1 MHFFILKLSSL
12 ICVTLAISSN
22 VHAESL
28 LPLKDGKSPQTV
40 AAVWAGYDPT
50 AEPLETQIIKEWEED
65 GVVIRAVRYCTG
77 TFKGQKA
84 WMAGLYAYPK
94 SKDKLPAIV
103 EIHGGGGQAS
113 KNACIAYAK
122 RGYATISLSWRAD
135 ERYLTEHGLPEAAQT
150 DWGAVEGRQVNES
163 RGIESDNEKRFDP
176 VPSARNGGYFL
187 RVLAAR
193 RALTFLQNQKEVD
206 GERLGIDGHSMGG
219 VITIETAAI
228 DSRVKAAAPSCAP
241 PIDLSDS
248 LEARTY
254 IASAYV
260 SLLDRPIL
268 FMSPSNDF
276 HGHVED
282 LEWIMDRMPNQDF
295 HIARSEHFNHRHN
308 ASCLAAKQLWFD
320 SILKDSYQY
329 PSRPQIK
336 VKLDTPDGRPV
347 VSVTPDDCQPID
359 HVDVFFSRDAK
370 LSDYNGTK
378 SRYWQFAKPAKLS
391 DDYAASISLVDLNE
405 PLWVY
410 ANVHYNIDAQNLTT
424 PSKTVT
430 STTRM
435 LMFNAET
442 LKAAGVKAYGGKTS
456 VIEDFDSDWQKEWVV
471 SDRSCETFRLSDSR
485 LRIPHYGKL
494 VIELEDEDDA
504 QLQVAIKD
512 YSVGD
517 FVGNF
522 RAKDGVIAIYP
533 FNLVHTKLD
542 TPLMFWDEH
551 VYPRLELK
559 AHRGSLPKFSK
570 LSWIE
575 IPEDEYLSK
584 RPFQLGDAVENSSTV
599 ALSFDTADKIDGRTE
614 PDASKFQANE
624 SVVKT
629 RFERGLHVHSHS
641 EVIYFLNRSF
651 TSFETTIVPG
661 YQASVTFEIHGDG
674 KRLFDSGK
682 VTNRSESRDIHVD
695 VSGVRELKLVVTE
708 GGNGWGGDWV
718 LWANPT
724 LSSSAHV
731 DDAKRTPLSVPKQ
744 HLFIMSGQSNMQGLD
759 LNLSFIP
766 AVEAEFGKEGVTV
779 VKDALGGQ
787 PIRRWFKA
795 WKPAEGQASP
805 ADMKGIGT
813 LYDRLMKK
821 LKTETR
827 GKQFD
832 TVTFCW
838 MQGEK
843 DAKQGH
849 GEVYAASL
857 RGLIQQLSADLK
869 RSDVNF
875 VIGRLS
881 DFALDSEKIPDW
893 NVVRDAQVKVADASP
908 RGAWID
914 TDDLNDGTNS
924 SGRTIKN
931 DLHYS
936 VEGYKVLGQRFAEKA
951 IELIKPN

>member
-1 MHFFILKLSSL
+1 MHFFIFNLT
-12 ICVTLAISSN
+12 IFTCATLAVSSN
-22 VHAESL
+22 AHAESL
-28 LPLKDGKSPQTV
+28 PPLKDGKSPQTV
-40 AAVWAGYDPT
+40 EAVWAGYDPT
-50 AEPLETQIIKEWEED
+50 AEPLETQIIKEWKED
-65 GVVIRAVRYCTG
+65 GVVIRAVRYCIG

-84 WMAGLYAYPK
+84 WMAGLYTFPK
-94 SKDKLPAIV
+94 SNDRLPAII
-103 EIHGGGGQAS
+103 EIHGGGGRAS
-113 KNACIAYAK
+113 KKACIAYAK

-135 ERYLTEHGLPEAAQT
+135 ERYLTDHGLPEAAQT

-163 RGIESDNEKRFDP
+163 RGTEPDNEKRFDP

-193 RALTFLQNQKEVD
+193 RALTFLQQQKEVD

-254 IASAYV
+254 IASAYA

-282 LEWIMDRMPNQDF
+282 MEWIMDQMPNKDF
-295 HIARSEHFNHRHN
+295 HIARSEHFNHKHN
-308 ASCLAAKQLWFD
+308 ASCQAARQLWFD

-329 PSRPQIK
+329 PSRPQIT

-347 VSVTPDDCQPID
+347 VSVRPDGSQPID
-359 HVDVFFSRDAK
+359 HIDVFFSRDAK
-370 LSDYNGTK
+370 LSDYNGVK
-378 SRYWQFAKPAKLS
+378 SRYWHFAKPSKVADK
-391 DDYAASISLVDLNE
+391 YAAPISLFNLDE

-410 ANVHYNIDAQNLTT
+410 ANVHYKIDAQNLTI
-424 PSKTVT
+424 PSRTLT

-435 LMFNAET
+435 LMFDAET
-442 LKAAGVKAYGGKTS
+442 LKAAGVKADGSETS
-456 VIEDFDSDWQKEWVV
+456 VIEDFDSDWQKEWIV
-471 SDRSCETFRLSDSR
+471 SEKSCETFRLRDSR
-485 LRIPHYGKL
+485 LRIPRYGKL
-494 VIELEDEDDA
+494 VIELEDDA
-504 QLQVAIKD
+504 QLQVALKD

-517 FVGNF
+517 FVGTF

-533 FNLVHTKLD
+533 FNLVHTRLD

-551 VYPRLELK
+551 PYPRLELK
-559 AHRGSLPKFSK
+559 ARRGSLPGFSK
-570 LSWIE
+570 LSWVE
-575 IPEDEYLSK
+575 IPEEEYLSK
-584 RPFQLGDAVENSSTV
+584 RPFPLGDAAENDSTV
-599 ALSFDTADKIDGRTE
+599 ALSFDTADKIVGRAE
-614 PDASKFQANE
+614 PDISEFKVNE

-629 RFERGLHVHSHS
+629 RFKGGLLVHSHS
-641 EVIYFLNRSF
+641 EVTYFLNQSF
-651 TSFETTIVPG
+651 TSFETTIVLG

-682 VTNRSESRDIHVD
+682 VTNKSESRDVQVD

-724 LSSSAHV
+724 LSSSAHA
-731 DDAKRTPLSVPKQ
+731 DDAKRTPLSPPRQ

-766 AVEAEFGKEGVTV
+766 AIEAEFGKEGVTV

-805 ADMKGIGT
+805 ADQKGIGT

-821 LKTETR
+821 LQTETQ

-849 GEVYAASL
+849 GDVYAASL
-857 RGLIQQLSADLK
+857 KGLIQQLSADLN

-881 DFALDSEKIPDW
+881 DFALDSKEIPDW

-914 TDDLNDGTNS
+914 TDDLNDGTNK
-924 SGRTIKN
+924 SGRKIKN

-936 VEGYKVLGQRFAEKA
+936 VEGYQVLGQRFAEKA
-951 IELIKPN
+951 IELIKAN